1 MPSSVAVIGAGPAG
15 LTAALQLAR
24 RGIDVEVFEAGPHVG
39 GMSRSFDLWGQRVD
53 IGPHRFYSS
62 DPRVNGFWLDIM
74 GRDYCMVERLTR
86 IYYRNRF
93 FDYPLKPFNAL
104 KGLGP
109 MEAARC
115 LASYAVV
122 KLRPPAH
129 TDNFEAW
136 VTKRFGARLYEIFFK
151 SYSEKL
157 WGIPCD
163 QLDSDFA
170 TQRIKNF
177 SLFEAVKSA
186 LIGRRGKKHKTL
198 IDQFA
203 YPLRGA
209 GEVYERMHASLAALG
224 VLVHLETPITGLQTA
239 HHGADTPAISF
250 PDGNVRRF
258 DHIVSTMP
266 LTRLVEGLSAPA
278 DVLRHARALTFRN
291 TILVYLRVSGAN
303 PFPDQWIYVH
313 SAGLKTGRITN
324 FSNWSPTINAGQT
337 DTILC
342 MEYWC
347 NDDDPFW
354 RTADDELVILATR
367 EIHATGLVAEGLVR
381 DGMVMR
387 VPKSYPVYAQDYKS
401 HLKPIQEFLDD
412 QRGITA
418 IGRYGAFKYNNQ
430 DHSILMG
437 LLAAENITGEASHDL
452 WALNTD
458 YEYQESATITATG
471 LSRD

>member
-1 MPSSVAVIGAGPAG
+1 MPVSVAVIGAGPAG

-24 RGIDVEVFEAGPHVG
+24 RGIDVEVFEASPHVG
-39 GMSRSFDLWGQRVD
+39 GMARSIDLWGQRVD
-53 IGPHRFYSS
+53 IGPHRFFSG
-62 DPRVNGFWLDIM
+62 DARINAFWLEM
-74 GRDYCMVERLTR
+74 LGRDYCMVDRLTR

-104 KGLGP
+104 EGLGP
-109 MEAARC
+109 IEAARC
-115 LASYAVV
+115 LFSYALA
-122 KLRPPAH
+122 KLHPPAR
-129 TDNFEAW
+129 TDHFEGW
-136 VTKRFGARLYEIFFK
+136 VTKRFGARLYGIFFK

-163 QLDSDFA
+163 QLDADFA

-186 LIGRRGKKHKTL
+186 LLGRGGTRHKTL

-209 GEVYERMHASLAALG
+209 GEVYERMHAALIALG
-224 VLVHLETPITGLQTA
+224 ARVHLESPITGLESA
-239 HHGADTPAISF
+239 HDDVDTPAVRF
-250 PDGNVRRF
+250 PDGSVRKF

-266 LTRLVEGLSAPA
+266 LTRLVEGLHASE

-291 TILVYLRVSGAN
+291 TLLVYLRVGGAN

-313 SAGLKTGRITN
+313 SANLKTGRITN
-324 FSNWSPTINAGQT
+324 FSNWTPTINAGEP
-337 DTILC
+337 DTVLC

-347 NDDDPFW
+347 NDHDPFW
-354 RTADDELVILATR
+354 RTSDDDLVALATR

-381 DGMVMR
+381 EGMVMR
-387 VPKSYPVYAQDYKS
+387 VPKSYPVYAHNYKS
-401 HLKPIQEFLDD
+401 HLEPIQAFLDT

-437 LLAAENITGEASHDL
+437 LLAAENIAGEASHDL

-458 YEYQESATITATG
+458 YEYQESAAITATG
-471 LSRD
+471 LSRG